1 MHKTMNKIKNRLF
14 RVLLLCAGTGLL
26 VAGCSNDDDAPRE
39 IASKTT
45 LTLTKYYNDKGA
57 TTLPTWSKS
66 DKAGMFVADRKRPGG
81 RLCGADPVG
90 IAKIALPLHARRAA
104 ACGLDGRRL
113 LALGRRPPL

>member
-66 DKAGMFVADRKRPGG
+66 DKAGMFVADRNAPEAVYAAPIQSGYSRTKMATHTGPSTISQ
-81 RLCGADPVG
+81 GA
-90 IAKIALPLHARRAA
+90 IMAARA
-104 ACGLDGRRL
+104 GSV
-113 LALGRRPPL
+113 